1 MSDRQAAEK
10 IEGNYWKVESRK
22 RCTKTVRGEVADKL
36 LL

>member
-22 RCTKTVRGEVADKL
+22 RCSKRVRAG
-36 LL
+36 